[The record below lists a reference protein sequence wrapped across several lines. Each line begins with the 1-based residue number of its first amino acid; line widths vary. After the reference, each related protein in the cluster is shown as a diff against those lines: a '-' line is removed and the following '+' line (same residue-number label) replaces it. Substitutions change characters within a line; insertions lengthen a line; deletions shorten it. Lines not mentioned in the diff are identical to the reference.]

1 MAGRAASC
9 HHLHLATR
17 IISARLTSSTPARS
31 ATWVLPDQR
40 VSASDSRL
48 IDDACNCRRVVIII
62 AFDAGSVSPQ
72 APRRYIRLPRR
83 PAKQFRSSP
92 CAQCVTG
99 SAEWVRDEVFLN
111 PSIGRSR
118 SLAQALPDSG
128 GIIQNKGEVE
138 RWYTVRE
145 TLRFSATAPREQA
158 VTFYRGT
165 HCLGASSASQ
175 QESETDRPPCC
186 LDRAVLETLQH
197 THASR
202 WTITCVCHAGLA
214 PPAFAWGVTRFIC

>member
-62 AFDAGSVSPQ
+62 AFDAGPVSPQ

-118 SLAQALPDSG
+118 SLAQALPDAG

-145 TLRFSATAPREQA
+145 TAILCHRPEGTSRNLLSRDALPRRLVRVPA
-158 VTFYRGT
+158 GIRDGSSSFLPRPCGT
-165 HCLGASSASQ
+165 
-175 QESETDRPPCC
+175 
-186 LDRAVLETLQH
+186 
-197 THASR
+197 
-202 WTITCVCHAGLA
+202 
-214 PPAFAWGVTRFIC
+214 